1 MKLVSSL
8 GILLSSLNMTS
19 PSNYQLNEFQLD
31 NISKVI
37 ENVYQEP
44 KVFSLV
50 DMKCDLLGNNRYAL
64 IKIDSNYMIYD
75 VYINDLVQLSP
86 LLGQYE
92 YDIYGGNN
100 LLFRYNSDTIIN
112 SMTNNILSEDEYQ
125 TYLDYQSTYI
135 NNMRETKLKY
145 NDITEGY
152 KEIAN
157 ADYFKNLYSFFHP
170 DDSNVDKTKFDY
182 TAYFHN
188 NIDNSCSMVALQIYL
203 MYLDT
208 FYDER
213 IVKEEWEV
221 IDNNDTFSNDWHD
234 YKRSPGSKDE
244 LWQTLINYGKDLGV
258 YAKDAVKYST
268 SFSDTLLIAKEYLKN
283 QGLEND
289 NYTSFNYSCNKNDL
303 FWNAEKNTKS
313 AINAGFPVMVGGKFD
328 NSSTNHMAIAYAY
341 SNKYVYLHSGY
352 YVDDDKY
359 HESDKIWLFVE
370 NFSLINGQVTI
381 RVTGDSHIHAAN
393 YKSGDKYLCVC
404 GYTSSSN
411 HICTYIN
418 YKTLSS
424 NFHNATCW
432 CGIVVKEMH
441 DCNLDPSIS
450 ICRCGYEVRHSDED
464 EE

>member
-125 TYLDYQSTYI
+125 SIYI
-135 NNMRETKLKY
+135 DNMRETKLKY

-157 ADYFKNLYSFFHP
+157 ADYFKNLYTVNRT
-170 DDSNVDKTKFDY
+170 DRVDSPNFDY
-182 TAYFHN
+182 TTYFH
-188 NIDNSCSMVALQIYL
+188 
-203 MYLDT
+203 
-208 FYDER
+208 
-213 IVKEEWEV
+213 
-221 IDNNDTFSNDWHD
+221 
-234 YKRSPGSKDE
+234 
-244 LWQTLINYGKDLGV
+244 
-258 YAKDAVKYST
+258 
-268 SFSDTLLIAKEYLKN
+268 
-283 QGLEND
+283 
-289 NYTSFNYSCNKNDL
+289 
-303 FWNAEKNTKS
+303 
-313 AINAGFPVMVGGKFD
+313 
-328 NSSTNHMAIAYAY
+328 
-341 SNKYVYLHSGY
+341 
-352 YVDDDKY
+352 
-359 HESDKIWLFVE
+359 
-370 NFSLINGQVTI
+370 
-381 RVTGDSHIHAAN
+381 
-393 YKSGDKYLCVC
+393 
-404 GYTSSSN
+404 
-411 HICTYIN
+411 
-418 YKTLSS
+418 
-424 NFHNATCW
+424 
-432 CGIVVKEMH
+432 
-441 DCNLDPSIS
+441 
-450 ICRCGYEVRHSDED
+450 RHSDEN

>member
-8 GILLSSLNMTS
+8 ENLLSSLNMTS

-86 LLGQYE
+86 LLGQYD

-112 SMTNNILSEDEYQ
+112 SMTNNILSENEYQ

-135 NNMRETKLKY
+135 DNMRSTQLNY
-145 NDITEGY
+145 NNKTDGY

-157 ADYFKNLYSFFHP
+157 ADYFKKLYSVYHP
-170 DDSNVDKTKFDY
+170 DGSSANQADFDY

-188 NIDNSCSMVALQIYL
+188 NKDYSCPTIALQIYL

-221 IDNNDTFSNDWHD
+221 IDNNDTFSYDWHD

-244 LWQTLINYGKDLGV
+244 LWQSFITYGKNLGIF
-258 YAKDAVKYST
+258 AADAID
-268 SFSDTLLIAKEYLKN
+268 FSSNYENTFKIAKAYLT
-283 QGLEND
+283 D
-289 NYTSFNYSCNKNDL
+289 RF
-303 FWNAEKNTKS
+303 
-313 AINAGFPVMVGGKFD
+313 
-328 NSSTNHMAIAYAY
+328 NSSA
-341 SNKYVYLHSGY
+341 
-352 YVDDDKY
+352 
-359 HESDKIWLFVE
+359 
-370 NFSLINGQVTI
+370 
-381 RVTGDSHIHAAN
+381 
-393 YKSGDKYLCVC
+393 
-404 GYTSSSN
+404 TS
-411 HICTYIN
+411 
-418 YKTLSS
+418 
-424 NFHNATCW
+424 
-432 CGIVVKEMH
+432 
-441 DCNLDPSIS
+441 
-450 ICRCGYEVRHSDED
+450 
-464 EE
+464 

>member
-135 NNMRETKLKY
+135 NNMRSTQLNY
-145 NDITEGY
+145 NNKTDGY

-157 ADYFKNLYSFFHP
+157 ADYFKKLYSIHNTGKG
-170 DDSNVDKTKFDY
+170 DSSKYDY

-188 NIDNSCSMVALQIYL
+188 NTDGSCPTVALQIYL

-221 IDNNDTFSNDWHD
+221 IDNNDTFSYDWHD

-244 LWQTLINYGKDLGV
+244 LWQSFITYGKNLGIF
-258 YAKDAVKYST
+258 AADAIEFGSNYENTFK
-268 SFSDTLLIAKEYLKN
+268 IAKAYLTDRFN
-283 QGLEND
+283 SSATSLF
-289 NYTSFNYSCNKNDL
+289 SFNYEDTNDINRNKQLVKD
-303 FWNAEKNTKS
+303 
-313 AINAGFPVMVGGKFD
+313 AIDSGFPVMVAGNLENKDD
-328 NSSTNHMAIAYAY
+328 NSSHIGIAYAY
-341 SNKYVYLHSGY
+341 SNEYVYLHSGY
-352 YVDDDKY
+352 YVDDSNYD
-359 HESDKIWLFVE
+359 DNKIWLFVT
-370 NFSLINGQVTI
+370 NFSLLTGEATI
-381 RVTGDSHIHAAN
+381 KPKSSQHIHAAN
-393 YKSGDKYLCVC
+393 YKSNSSYLCTC
-404 GYTSSSN
+404 GAVGESN
-411 HICTYIN
+411 HICTYITYRSVSTN
-418 YKTLSS
+418 Y
-424 NFHNATCW
+424 HNAICW
-432 CGIVVKEMH
+432 CGIVKKQMH
-441 DCNLDPSIS
+441 DFNLDPLVDE
-450 ICRCGYEVRHSDED
+450 CVCGATKRYYD
-464 EE
+464 EEEGE